1 MKKKVS
7 RWKNFERNLPLF
19 QSSETINHGVEK
31 KSQMLVLS
39 NLGLGLGKEAK
50 SLKKK
55 KLRVKSCTRFL
66 SQVFFFHTREEI

>member
-19 QSSETINHGVEK
+19 QSSGTINHGVEK
-31 KSQMLVLS
+31 KSQMLMLS
-39 NLGLGLGKEAK
+39 TLGLGYDKEVK

-55 KLRVKSCTRFL
+55 S
-66 SQVFFFHTREEI
+66 